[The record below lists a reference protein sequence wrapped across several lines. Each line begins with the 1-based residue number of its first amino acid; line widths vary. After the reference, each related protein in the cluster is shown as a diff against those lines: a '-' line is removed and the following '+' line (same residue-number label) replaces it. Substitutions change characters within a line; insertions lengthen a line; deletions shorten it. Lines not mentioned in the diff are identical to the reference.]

1 MQLQVEDASKKL
13 AVKVKANKEEYRP
26 AGKANVEVEVIDAAG
41 KPAQSEVTLWA
52 VDYGVLSLTDFK
64 TPNVLKSVYVN
75 KLLQV
80 FTTDN
85 RQRVVSRRVLT
96 PKGAD
101 EGGGG
106 GEDSGVSSVRK
117 DFRVLAFW
125 LGSVVTDGKGRAK
138 TSITLPESLTTYRIM
153 AVSGDKLSRFGAGE
167 SEIRINKPVL
177 LRAAFPRFL
186 ALGDTAFFGSVI
198 TNQLKEPGTAIVT
211 MRSLDPGV
219 LEIKGEPQQQVQVNA
234 GGSAE
239 VRFNIAARSVGRA
252 RVQMSVRLRDESD
265 AFEEVIP
272 VEILSTPETVAAYG
286 EAKPDG
292 REAINVPTGVV
303 PIDRR
308 TASRTVVD
316 RDGRPRRR
324 RALSRRISVR
334 LRRTARLARAR
345 AAARGRSRRGVFA
358 AGHRAEGP
366 EGARAD
372 GARGASEVSVPR
384 RRIRLLAG
392 RVLHAIALSDG
403 VSAARL
409 PGRRRRCSTRST
421 RTCSSARTTYLEREL
436 SAEPDVNEGW
446 WPAYTAWQT
455 FAVKVLVEGGRQQDS
470 HINRLYGY
478 LDRMPI
484 FGMAYLYDA
493 MTAKGEKSA
502 RVDDLRRRI
511 LNGVLPEGGSAHV
524 EELSDPHLLWFW
536 NSNIRSTAI
545 VLGSL
550 VRNSDDQTFIRQFVR
565 WLMTVRKNGRW
576 GNTQENAIAMEALV
590 VLLPEV

>member
-1 MQLQVEDASKKL
+1 MAAEEAADPGKPAFRLGYVQLQVEDSSKKL
-13 AVKVKANKEEYRP
+13 AVRVKANKEEFRP
-26 AGKANVEVEVIDAAG
+26 AGKANVEVEVKDAAG

-75 KLLQV
+75 KTLQV

-96 PKGAD
+96 PKGAA

-153 AVSGDKLSRFGAGE
+153 AVSGDKLSRFGGGE

-186 ALGDTAFFGSVI
+186 ALGDTALFGSVI
-198 TNQLKEPGTAIVT
+198 TNQLREPGTAIVT

-272 VEILSTPETVAAYG
+272 VEILSPPETVAAYG

-292 REAINVPTGVV
+292 REALNVPTGVV
-303 PIDRR
+303 PGIGGLHLELSS
-308 TASRTVVD
+308 TAMVGLGEGARYLVEYPYGCAEQRGS
-316 RDGRPRRR
+316 
-324 RALSRRISVR
+324 RALA
-334 LRRTARLARAR
+334 LLLAADLGE
-345 AAARGRSRRGVFA
+345 AFSLPGIAPA
-358 AGHRAEGP
+358 GP
-366 EGARAD
+366 EGARPD
-372 GARGASEVSVPR
+372 SARRTSEVSVR
-384 RRIRLLAG
+384 RWRIRVLAG
-392 RVLHAIALSDG
+392 RVLHAIALSDR

-409 PGRRRRCSTRST
+409 PCRGQ
-421 RTCSSARTTYLEREL
+421 
-436 SAEPDVNEGW
+436 D
-446 WPAYTAWQT
+446 
-455 FAVKVLVEGGRQQDS
+455 AVHGRQG
-470 HINRLYGY
+470 HAR
-478 LDRMPI
+478 
-484 FGMAYLYDA
+484 
-493 MTAKGEKSA
+493 A
-502 RVDDLRRRI
+502 RVY
-511 LNGVLPEGGSAHV
+511 
-524 EELSDPHLLWFW
+524 LS
-536 NSNIRSTAI
+536 RTRA
-545 VLGSL
+545 G
-550 VRNSDDQTFIRQFVR
+550 RQT
-565 WLMTVRKNGRW
+565 
-576 GNTQENAIAMEALV
+576 
-590 VLLPEV
+590 